1 MNEKLKTVNERL
13 KTVNGRLL
21 KMSAQHKR
29 PGRTARQE
37 RIQRAD
43 ERRKYRKY
51 RENVVVRIPGGRKR
65 YDGFPGRIMAIGIP
79 PREEI
84 A

>member
-1 MNEKLKTVNERL
+1 M
-13 KTVNGRLL
+13 
-21 KMSAQHKR
+21 ACQHKR

-37 RIQRAD
+37 RIRKVR
-43 ERRKYRKY
+43 ERELIRLL
-51 RENVVVRIPGGRKR
+51 REKTMVQFPVGRKQ

-79 PREEI
+79 PDMEGI